1 MKATEIMNAKS
12 IGIVCIRRGF
22 NLIMSFLGSIGGL
35 MKGSGLEK
43 AFGVV
48 FAENTVSHMITGMTI
63 SRAVGGHFLVQSA
76 LVTNV
81 FKSFIDDVED
91 EAEDIEDDKFVS
103 EDEKTVET
111 AKRDDVLRE
120 LEYVTKYVKDEGK
133 TMEDIKSKD
142 YLLLFQLEVIVENCK
157 EYLIKSSS
165 RNCDFYT
172 FIMLMLS
179 KCLFKPRDLGIRTYK
194 LSGYYKNL

>member
-1 MKATEIMNAKS
+1 
-12 IGIVCIRRGF
+12 
-22 NLIMSFLGSIGGL
+22 MSFLGSIGGL

-63 SRAVGGHFLVQSA
+63 SRVVGGHFLVQSA

-81 FKSFIDDVED
+81 FKPFIDDVED
-91 EAEDIEDDKFVS
+91 EAEDTEDDKFVS

-111 AKRDDVLRE
+111 AKRDGVLRE

-133 TMEDIKSKD
+133 TTEDNKSKD

-165 RNCDFYT
+165 RNWLLYIYYVDVVKM
-172 FIMLMLS
+172 FI
-179 KCLFKPRDLGIRTYK
+179 
-194 LSGYYKNL
+194 